1 MNKKERFQAVRDRRA
16 PDLMPVWPRVMSQMI
31 FSHGLLLPDVT
42 GVDWYDADKVTEAV
56 LASVEYNDYDVAIP
70 TYIDHAFGVPPLGG
84 EIAIPEKFGI
94 AAGPTENKPVMA
106 KEDWPRVRQL
116 AESFDHEKTD
126 PRQAGALEVI
136 KNVSQKIGDHTP
148 LVTHAYVS
156 SVAAMHLFRPNEAIL
171 DDMYEDPE
179 WVEEMCAVATDW
191 TMGWIRAQYAAG
203 ANSCTFLAEVM
214 GTLMV
219 SPKMAAQF
227 NLENIARV
235 TEMVKSEYGQGTWFH
250 THGNMTN
257 PKAYEYLTRLATE
270 TGLEGFHFDE
280 MDNPPEWIKEHV
292 VDKFGVSA
300 CIITDGHKI
309 VSGPPEKIIEEV
321 KDQISRIGDGI
332 GIMMAP
338 SCQLLPATPKA
349 HFKAWVDATHDYGTY
364 PLG

>member
-1 MNKKERFQAVRDRRA
+1 
-16 PDLMPVWPRVMSQMI
+16 MSQMI
-31 FSHGLLLPDVT
+31 FSQGLLLPDVT
-42 GVDWYDADKVTEAV
+42 GVDWYDAEKVTEAV
-56 LASVEYNDYDVAIP
+56 LASIDDIDYDIAIP

-94 AAGPTENKPVMA
+94 AAGPTKNKPVMA

-179 WVEEMCAVATDW
+179 WVEEMCNVATDW

-227 NLENIARV
+227 NVANIARV
-235 TEMVKSEYGQGTWFH
+235 TEMVKTEYGQGTWFH

-280 MDNPPEWIKEHV
+280 MDNPPEWIKEQV

-309 VSGPPEKIIEEV
+309 VSGPPDKIKAEV
-321 KDQISRIGDGI
+321 KDQISRVGDGI

-338 SCQLLPATPKA
+338 SCQLLPATPKE
-349 HFKAWVDATHDYGTY
+349 HFKTWVDATHAYGTY
-364 PLG
+364 PLP

>member
-1 MNKKERFQAVRDRRA
+1 MNKKERFQAVREKRA
-16 PDLMPVWPRVMSQMI
+16 PDYMPVWPRVMSQMLY
-31 FSHGLLLPDVT
+31 SHGYLLPDVT
-42 GVDWYDADKVTEAV
+42 GRDWYDADKVTEAV
-56 LASVEYNDYDVAIP
+56 LASIKYHDYDVAIP

-84 EIAIPEKFGI
+84 EITIPDKFGI
-94 AAGPTENKPVMA
+94 AAGPTDNKPVMS
-106 KEDWPRVRQL
+106 KEDWPRVKQIVN
-116 AESFDHEKTD
+116 SFDHDTTD
-126 PRQAGALEVI
+126 PRMAGALEVI
-136 KNVSQKIGDHTP
+136 KNVSQKIGGDIP
-148 LVTHAYVS
+148 LVTHAYVG

-171 DDMYEDPE
+171 DDMYENPD
-179 WVEEMCAVATDW
+179 WVDEMCYVATDW

-219 SPKMAAQF
+219 SPKMATRF

-235 TEMVKSEYGQGTWFH
+235 AEMVKKDFGQGTWLH

-257 PKAYEYLTRLATE
+257 PKAYEYLTKLATE

-280 MDNPPEWIKEHV
+280 TGNPPEWIKEHV

-300 CIITDGHKI
+300 CIITDGHHI
-309 VSGPPEKIIEEV
+309 VSGPPDKIRAEV

-338 SCQLLPATPKA
+338 SCQLLPATLNA
-349 HFKAWVDATHDYGTY
+349 HFKTWVDATHEFGTY
-364 PLG
+364 PL